1 MNVQFDESKFMAFAN
16 KKTLAGLEL
25 VGAVVDGEIGK
36 NIKQNFHGQ
45 GQLAGSIT
53 HKVFESE
60 KFVRC
65 SVNKVYAAIQE
76 LGGIIKPTK
85 AKALAIPVHP
95 EAVRWTE
102 KGGEPKDFPGLV
114 MIKRKNG
121 APLLVRIKDKGKKQR
136 FDIMFVLLKS
146 VQIPARPYIRPAV
159 YENKE
164 KIMKIFARA
173 NAHET

>member
-1 MNVQFDESKFMAFAN
+1 MNVQFDENKFMAFAN

-25 VGAVVDGEIGK
+25 VGAVVAGEIGK

-53 HKVFESE
+53 HKVIESE

-121 APLLVRIKDKGKKQR
+121 APLLVRIEGKGRGKGER
-136 FDIMFVLLKS
+136 MTPMFILLKS

-173 NAHET
+173 NAV